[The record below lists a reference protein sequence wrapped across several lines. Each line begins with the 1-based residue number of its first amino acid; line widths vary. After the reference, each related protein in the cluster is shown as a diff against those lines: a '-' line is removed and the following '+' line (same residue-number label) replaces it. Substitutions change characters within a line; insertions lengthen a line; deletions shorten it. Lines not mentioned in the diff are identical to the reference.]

1 MYVEYGDRNAQ
12 REKTRVQSKWADKN
26 DGQEGSC
33 LVNWFVFYDFFF
45 LAVRKEDKIQTVVTV
60 VGPVSDT
67 FVLMMEMWWPKVGL
81 LFLTGGK
88 E

>member
-1 MYVEYGDRNAQ
+1 MN
-12 REKTRVQSKWADKN
+12 
-26 DGQEGSC
+26 C
-33 LVNWFVFYDFFF
+33 FVFYDFFF

>member
-33 LVNWFVFYDFFF
+33 LVNWFVFYDFF
-45 LAVRKEDKIQTVVTV
+45 LAVRKEDKMQTVVTV